1 MPITSSATKA
11 LRQDRSRAARNLVQ
25 KNQLK
30 KALKTVTKDTH
41 ALTVSLI
48 DKAAKKN
55 LIHKNKSESAQS
67 LSRQESWSRFQKT
80 PRRWYPGNE
89 IQAQSNQKRVQVGL
103 FFYSY
108 Y

>member
-48 DKAAKKN
+48 DKAAKK
-55 LIHKNKSESAQS
+55 
-67 LSRQESWSRFQKT
+67 T
-80 PRRWYPGNE
+80 
-89 IQAQSNQKRVQVGL
+89 
-103 FFYSY
+103 
-108 Y
+108 